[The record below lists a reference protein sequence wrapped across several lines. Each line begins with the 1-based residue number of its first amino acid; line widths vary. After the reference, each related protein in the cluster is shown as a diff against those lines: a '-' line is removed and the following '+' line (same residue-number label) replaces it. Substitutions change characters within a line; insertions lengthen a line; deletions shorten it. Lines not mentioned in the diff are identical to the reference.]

1 MEYKPAVYN
10 IGRDVVTS
18 LEQPHDV
25 ISGLCHMQGF
35 FQRRNGIGFCKR
47 KNKARHDGA

>member
-18 LEQPHDV
+18 LEQGHLNRTPALIVHQ
-25 ISGLCHMQGF
+25 SHETGLIVKHCLG
-35 FQRRNGIGFCKR
+35 
-47 KNKARHDGA
+47 

>member
-18 LEQPHDV
+18 LEVGHMNVAPALNVLQPHAT
-25 ISGLCHMQGF
+25 GLTMELGLG
-35 FQRRNGIGFCKR
+35 R
-47 KNKARHDGA
+47 